1 MKFLR
6 AIVYNIKVQ
15 AHTVW
20 LCARDPELGW
30 PLRIFALA
38 IAGYALSPIDLIPD
52 FIPVIGLLDDAIL
65 IPAGIW
71 LFCKL
76 APPDIYA
83 RNLQLAQAGSSRPA
97 SKPAAVVIILIW
109 VASAIWLASVLGFA
123 PSFYLCE
130 AIQSSTTGAILS
142 RHLLPLKMP

>member
-1 MKFLR
+1 MKFLGT
-6 AIVYNIKVQ
+6 IVNNIKVQ

-20 LCARDPELGW
+20 LCARDPPLGW

-52 FIPVIGLLDDAIL
+52 FIPVIGLLDDAVL

-76 APPDIYA
+76 VPPEIFA
-83 RNLQLAQAGSSRPA
+83 RNLQLAQAASSRPI
-97 SKPAAVVIILIW
+97 SKMAAAAIIVLW
-109 VASAIWLASVLGFA
+109 TLLDVWLAYIFDLHHYF
-123 PSFYLCE
+123 
-130 AIQSSTTGAILS
+130 
-142 RHLLPLKMP
+142 

>member
-6 AIVYNIKVQ
+6 TIVHNIKVQ

-52 FIPVIGLLDDAIL
+52 FIPVIGLLDDVVL
-65 IPAGIW
+65 IPAAIW

-76 APPDIYA
+76 VPPDIFA
-83 RNLQLAQAGSSRPA
+83 RNLALAHAASRRPV
-97 SKPAAVVIILIW
+97 SKMAAALILMLW
-109 VASAIWLASVLGFA
+109 LGLAIWLAYALG
-123 PSFYLCE
+123 LH
-130 AIQSSTTGAILS
+130 
-142 RHLLPLKMP
+142 RHF

>member
-1 MKFLR
+1 MKFLGT
-6 AIVYNIKVQ
+6 IVNNIKVQ

-20 LCARDPELGW
+20 LCARDPALGW

-52 FIPVIGLLDDAIL
+52 FIPVIGLLDDAVL

-76 APPDIYA
+76 VPPEIFA
-83 RNLQLAQAGSSRPA
+83 RNLQLAQAASSRPI
-97 SKPAAVVIILIW
+97 SKIAATAIILLW
-109 VASAIWLASVLGFA
+109 TLLAVWLAYLLG
-123 PSFYLCE
+123 LN
-130 AIQSSTTGAILS
+130 
-142 RHLLPLKMP
+142 RHF

>member
-6 AIVYNIKVQ
+6 AIVHNIKVQ

-76 APPDIYA
+76 APPEIYA
-83 RNLQLAQAGSSRPA
+83 RNLQLAQAASLRPI
-97 SKPAAVVIILIW
+97 SKIAAAVIILLW
-109 VASAIWLASVLGFA
+109 VAAAIWLASLLG
-123 PSFYLCE
+123 
-130 AIQSSTTGAILS
+130 
-142 RHLLPLKMP
+142 LPRNF

>member
-6 AIVYNIKVQ
+6 AIVHNIRVQ

-76 APPDIYA
+76 APTDIYA
-83 RNLQLAQAGSSRPA
+83 RNLQLAQAASSRPA
-97 SKPAAVVIILIW
+97 AKAAAVVIILLW
-109 VASAIWLASVLGFA
+109 VAAAIWLANVLGLA
-123 PSFYLCE
+123 PNS
-130 AIQSSTTGAILS
+130 
-142 RHLLPLKMP
+142 

>member
-1 MKFLR
+1 MKFLGT
-6 AIVYNIKVQ
+6 IVNNIKVQ

-20 LCARDPELGW
+20 LCARDPALGW

-52 FIPVIGLLDDAIL
+52 FIPVIGLLDDAVL

-76 APPDIYA
+76 VPPEIFA
-83 RNLQLAQAGSSRPA
+83 RNLQLAQAASSRPI
-97 SKPAAVVIILIW
+97 SKIAATAIILLW
-109 VASAIWLASVLGFA
+109 TLLAVWLAYIFGLN
-123 PSFYLCE
+123 
-130 AIQSSTTGAILS
+130 
-142 RHLLPLKMP
+142 RHF

>member
-1 MKFLR
+1 MKFLGT
-6 AIVYNIKVQ
+6 IVHNIKVQ

-20 LCARDPELGW
+20 LCARDPALGW

-52 FIPVIGLLDDAIL
+52 FIPVIGLLDDAVL

-76 APPDIYA
+76 APPEIFA
-83 RNLQLAQAGSSRPA
+83 RNLQLAQAASSRPI
-97 SKPAAVVIILIW
+97 SKMAAAAIIVLW
-109 VASAIWLASVLGFA
+109 TLLAVWLAYIFDLHHYF
-123 PSFYLCE
+123 
-130 AIQSSTTGAILS
+130 
-142 RHLLPLKMP
+142 

>member
-6 AIVYNIKVQ
+6 TIVHNIKVQ

-38 IAGYALSPIDLIPD
+38 IAGYALSPVDLIPD
-52 FIPVIGLLDDAIL
+52 FIPVIGLLDDAVL
-65 IPAGIW
+65 IPAAIW

-76 APPDIYA
+76 VPPQIFS
-83 RNLQLAQAGSSRPA
+83 RNLELARAASIRPV
-97 SKPAAVVIILIW
+97 SKIAAAAIISLWFGAAIW
-109 VASAIWLASVLGFA
+109 VAYLLGLQHRF
-123 PSFYLCE
+123 
-130 AIQSSTTGAILS
+130 
-142 RHLLPLKMP
+142 

>member
-1 MKFLR
+1 MKFL
-6 AIVYNIKVQ
+6 ATIAHNIKVQ

-20 LCARDPELGW
+20 LCARDPALGW

-71 LFCKL
+71 LFRKL
-76 APPDIYA
+76 VPPDIFA
-83 RNLQLAQAGSSRPA
+83 RNLKIAQAASRYPI
-97 SKPAAVVIILIW
+97 SKAAAAVIIMLW
-109 VASAIWLASVLGFA
+109 LGLAIWLAYLLGL
-123 PSFYLCE
+123 P
-130 AIQSSTTGAILS
+130 
-142 RHLLPLKMP
+142 RHL

>member
-1 MKFLR
+1 MKFLGT
-6 AIVYNIKVQ
+6 IVHNIKVQ

-20 LCARDPELGW
+20 LCARDPALGW

-52 FIPVIGLLDDAIL
+52 FIPVIGLLDDAVL

-76 APPDIYA
+76 VPPEIFA
-83 RNLQLAQAGSSRPA
+83 RNLQLAQAASSRPI
-97 SKPAAVVIILIW
+97 SKMAAAAIIVLW
-109 VASAIWLASVLGFA
+109 TLLAVWLAYIFDLHHYF
-123 PSFYLCE
+123 
-130 AIQSSTTGAILS
+130 
-142 RHLLPLKMP
+142 

>member
-1 MKFLR
+1 MNFL
-6 AIVYNIKVQ
+6 AKIAHNIKVQ

-20 LCARDPELGW
+20 LCAGDPALGW
-30 PLRIFALA
+30 PLRIFALI

-76 APPDIYA
+76 VPPEIYA
-83 RNLQLAQAGSSRPA
+83 RNLKVAQDASDRPVSKLAAIA
-97 SKPAAVVIILIW
+97 IML
-109 VASAIWLASVLGFA
+109 IWLALGIWLA
-123 PSFYLCE
+123 YLL
-130 AIQSSTTGAILS
+130 GLH
-142 RHLLPLKMP
+142 RYF

>member
-1 MKFLR
+1 MGHDMKFLR
-6 AIVYNIKVQ
+6 AIVHNIRVQ

-30 PLRIFALA
+30 PLRIFAVA
-38 IAGYALSPIDLIPD
+38 IAGYALSPVDLIPD

-76 APPDIYA
+76 APPEIYA
-83 RNLQLAQAGSSRPA
+83 RNLQLAQTASTRPV
-97 SKPAAVVIILIW
+97 SKMAAAVIILLWI
-109 VASAIWLASVLGFA
+109 ATAMWLANLLG
-123 PSFYLCE
+123 
-130 AIQSSTTGAILS
+130 
-142 RHLLPLKMP
+142 LLHIF

>member
-6 AIVYNIKVQ
+6 AIVHNIRVQ

-30 PLRIFALA
+30 PLRIFAVA

-76 APPDIYA
+76 APPEIYA
-83 RNLQLAQAGSSRPA
+83 RNLQLAQAASSRPV
-97 SKPAAVVIILIW
+97 SKAAAVVIILLW
-109 VASAIWLASVLGFA
+109 VAAAIWLASVLGFA
-123 PSFYLCE
+123 PS
-130 AIQSSTTGAILS
+130 S
-142 RHLLPLKMP
+142 

>member
-1 MKFLR
+1 MH
-6 AIVYNIKVQ
+6 NIKVQ

-71 LFCKL
+71 LFRKL
-76 APPDIYA
+76 VPPGIFQ
-83 RNLQLAQAGSSRPA
+83 RNLSLAEAAIRTPV
-97 SKPAAVVIILIW
+97 SKTAAAAIILLW
-109 VASAIWLASVLGFA
+109 LGFA
-123 PSFYLCE
+123 LWLAHVLGATRYL
-130 AIQSSTTGAILS
+130 
-142 RHLLPLKMP
+142 

>member
-6 AIVYNIKVQ
+6 AIVHNIKVQ

-65 IPAGIW
+65 IPVGIW

-76 APPDIYA
+76 APPEIYA
-83 RNLQLAQAGSSRPA
+83 RNLQLAQAASLRPI
-97 SKPAAVVIILIW
+97 SKIAAAVIILLW
-109 VASAIWLASVLGFA
+109 VAAAIWLASLLG
-123 PSFYLCE
+123 
-130 AIQSSTTGAILS
+130 
-142 RHLLPLKMP
+142 LPRNF